1 MKNHRFPCYLLLVLF
16 VLTACDKF
24 ARNDQLSLS
33 QHTNEVAVTNL
44 NLGIEYMQQ
53 GEYEKSLENLNR
65 ALAADSKYIPTY
77 NALGLLYQL
86 MGKNDQAEKYFQQA
100 LSINAN
106 DSNSLNNYGQFLCS
120 TNHYEQ
126 AQELFLK
133 AAANPLYETREIAL
147 ANAGTCAL
155 HNNQPD
161 VAETY
166 YKQALEKNPRLP
178 SALLKMSQLSF
189 DNSDYPSAQAY
200 LQRYLEVADQ
210 TPASLWL
217 GIQIAQKLDDRDT
230 VSSYAL
236 LLRNTYP
243 DSRET
248 VLLKDS
254 GIK

>member
-1 MKNHRFPCYLLLVLF
+1 MINHRFSCYLLLVLF

-24 ARNDQLSLS
+24 ARNDQLSVS
-33 QHTNEVAVTNL
+33 QHTNEVAVSNL

-65 ALAADSKYIPTY
+65 ALAADSRYTPTY

-86 MGKNDQAEKYFQQA
+86 MGRNDQAEKYFKQA

-106 DSNSLNNYGQFLCS
+106 DSNSLNNYGQFLCT

-133 AAANPLYETREIAL
+133 AAANPLYETKEIAL

-155 HNNQPD
+155 HNNHPD

-189 DNSDYPSAQAY
+189 DNSDYPSARAY

-248 VLLKDS
+248 GLLKDS